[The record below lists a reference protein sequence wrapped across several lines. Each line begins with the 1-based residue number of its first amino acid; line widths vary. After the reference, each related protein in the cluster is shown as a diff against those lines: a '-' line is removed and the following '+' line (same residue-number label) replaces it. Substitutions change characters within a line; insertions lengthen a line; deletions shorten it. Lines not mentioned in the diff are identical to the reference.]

1 MVRLADRGTDI
12 QRTDKQTDIQA
23 CVQCRVADT
32 ATPLQLALDSARF
45 EFTLKMRLNRI

>member
-1 MVRLADRGTDI
+1 MVRLADRGTDIQRTDKQTDI

-32 ATPLQLALDSARF
+32 ATH
-45 EFTLKMRLNRI
+45 

>member
-12 QRTDKQTDIQA
+12 QRTDKQTDMQRTDKQTDIQA

-32 ATPLQLALDSARF
+32 ATHSS
-45 EFTLKMRLNRI
+45 